1 MNQAK
6 EPTNRRSVGNWMY
19 HTNPIILDTRSPSE
33 FHKGHIPGA
42 QLIPLFEDNERA
54 IIGTIYKHQGKHQAV
69 EKGLEFVAPKME
81 GMVSSARDL
90 FESQEEPSPLV
101 VHCWRGGMR
110 SGSVAWLLETSGI
123 PVVKLEGGYKAYR
136 QWIRDDFMRISNLR
150 VLGGMTGT
158 GKTSILHEMRNMGGQ
173 VLDLE
178 GLAGHLGSA
187 FGNLE
192 RTPQPTSE
200 YFGNLCHQ
208 VLNGMDWQKPIWV
221 ENESRVI
228 GTVHIQQE
236 LFDAIRSAPVWT
248 IERSHEERLDELCRV
263 YGDANP
269 EALIRAFKRIRD
281 KLGGAKMQE
290 AIHDLE
296 SGGLR
301 EAARI
306 GLHYYDKLYLH
317 TKDRYVRKQQ
327 TLLDGRGLTFGEI
340 ARQLLAVLD

>member
-1 MNQAK
+1 MSQVK
-6 EPTNRRSVGNWMY
+6 EPTHCRHVGRWIY
-19 HTNPIILDTRSPSE
+19 ESCPVILDTRSPAE
-33 FHKGHIPGA
+33 YHKGHIPGS

-54 IIGTIYKHQGKHQAV
+54 IIGTIYKREGKSQAV
-69 EKGLEFVAPKME
+69 EKGLELVAPKMA
-81 GMVSSARDL
+81 GMVKAAREL
-90 FESQEEPSPLV
+90 YESQVESKPLV
-101 VHCWRGGMR
+101 VHCWRGGLR

-123 PVVKLEGGYKAYR
+123 PVVKLDGGYKAYR
-136 QWIRDDFMRISNLR
+136 QWIREDFMQIPCLH
-150 VLGGMTGT
+150 VVGGMTGV
-158 GKTSILHEMRNMGGQ
+158 GKTSVLHEMQKRGGQ

-200 YFGNLCHQ
+200 YVGNLCHQ
-208 VLNGMDWQKPIWV
+208 VLSGLDWQQPIWV

-236 LFDAIRSAPVWT
+236 LFDAIRHAPVWT

-263 YGDANP
+263 YGDADT

-281 KLGGAKMQE
+281 KLGGAKMQSAVDE
-290 AIHDLE
+290 LQ
-296 SGGLR
+296 SGNLR

-317 TKDRYVRKQQ
+317 TKERYERKQN
-327 TLLDGRGLTFGEI
+327 TLVDGKGLTFGEI
-340 ARQLLAVLD
+340 AQRLLSISN